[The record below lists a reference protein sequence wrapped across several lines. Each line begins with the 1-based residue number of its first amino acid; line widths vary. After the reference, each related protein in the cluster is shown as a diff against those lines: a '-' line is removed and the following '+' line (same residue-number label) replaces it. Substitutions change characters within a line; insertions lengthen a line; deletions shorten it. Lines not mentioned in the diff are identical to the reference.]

1 LKDSPKQECYLV
13 QEKISPVREKFLV
26 YGAPLIGEAEIA
38 EVLDTLRSGWL
49 GTGPKVKRFEQD
61 LQNYVEAKH
70 AIALNSCTAGLEL
83 ALDVARVNEGDEV
96 ITTPMTFCAT
106 SNVIIHR
113 GAKPVFVDVE
123 RETMNIDPARIEAA
137 ITPRTR
143 AILPVHLTGRPCDM
157 KAIMEIANRRG
168 LAVIEDCAHALETL
182 YEGRKVGTF
191 GQIGAYSFY
200 VTKNVCTGEGGMV
213 VTNRDDW
220 ADELRMK
227 SLHGISRDAWKR
239 FSASGY
245 QPYETIYPGYKFNM
259 MDIQGALGIHQLAR
273 VEENLKIREKYWKL
287 YDQAF
292 RDVPQ
297 VEFPSTDLPVG
308 SRHARHLYV
317 LWLRLDRLR
326 ITRDQFVDAMK
337 AENIGTGVHYTAL
350 HLHQYYRDTFGYKPG
365 DMPNAEWIGERT
377 ISLPLSPSLS
387 LQDAED
393 VIEAVRRVC
402 RNHAR

>member
-157 KAIMEIANRRG
+157 NAIMEIANRRG
-168 LAVIEDCAHALETL
+168 LAVIEDCAHAIETL

-402 RNHAR
+402 RTHGI

>member
-1 LKDSPKQECYLV
+1 MV
-13 QEKISPVREKFLV
+13 QEKVSPVREKFLV

-61 LQNYVEAKH
+61 LKDYVGAMH

-83 ALDVARVNEGDEV
+83 ALDVARVGEGDEV

-106 SNVIIHR
+106 SNVIVHR

-123 RETMNIDPARIEAA
+123 RDTMNLDATRIEAA
-137 ITPRTR
+137 ITPRTK
-143 AILPVHLTGRPCDM
+143 AILPVHLAGRPCDM
-157 KAIMEIANRRG
+157 NTIMEIANRRG

-239 FSASGY
+239 FSAAGY

-273 VEENLKIREKYWKL
+273 VEESLKVREKLWKL
-287 YDQAF
+287 YDDAF
-292 RDVPQ
+292 RDIPQ
-297 VEFPSTDLPVG
+297 VEFPAKAMETG

-317 LWLRLDRLR
+317 LWLRLDRLN

-350 HLHQYYRDTFGYKPG
+350 HLHQYYRETFGYKPG

-402 RNHAR
+402 RTHGS

>member
-1 LKDSPKQECYLV
+1 LV
-13 QEKISPVREKFLV
+13 QEKVRPVREKFLV

-83 ALDVARVNEGDEV
+83 ALDVARVGDGDEV

-106 SNVIIHR
+106 SNVIVHR

-123 RETMNIDPARIEAA
+123 RETMNIDATRIEAA
-137 ITPRTR
+137 ITPRTK
-143 AILPVHLTGRPCDM
+143 AILPVHLAGRPCDM
-157 KAIMEIANRRG
+157 NTIMEIANRHG
-168 LAVIEDCAHALETL
+168 LSVIEDCAHALETL

-239 FSASGY
+239 FSAAGY

-273 VEENLKIREKYWKL
+273 VEENLRVREQLWKL
-287 YDQAF
+287 YDDAF
-292 RDVPQ
+292 RNIPQ
-297 VEFPSTDLPVG
+297 VEFPAKALESG

-317 LWLRLDRLR
+317 LWLGLDRLN

-350 HLHQYYRDTFGYKPG
+350 HLHQYYRETFGYKPG

-387 LQDAED
+387 PRDAED
-393 VIEAVRRVC
+393 VVEAVRRVC
-402 RNHAR
+402 RNHAI

>member
-1 LKDSPKQECYLV
+1 MV
-13 QEKISPVREKFLV
+13 QEKVRPVREKFLV

-83 ALDVARVNEGDEV
+83 ALDVARVGDGDEV

-106 SNVIIHR
+106 SNVIVHR

-123 RETMNIDPARIEAA
+123 RETMNIDATRIEAA
-137 ITPRTR
+137 ITPRTK
-143 AILPVHLTGRPCDM
+143 AILPVHLAGRPCDM
-157 KAIMEIANRRG
+157 NTIMEIANRHG
-168 LAVIEDCAHALETL
+168 LSVIEDCAHALETL

-239 FSASGY
+239 FSAAGY

-273 VEENLKIREKYWKL
+273 VEENLRVREQLWKL
-287 YDQAF
+287 YDDAF
-292 RDVPQ
+292 RNIPQ
-297 VEFPSTDLPVG
+297 VEFPAKALESG

-317 LWLRLDRLR
+317 LWLGLDRLN

-350 HLHQYYRDTFGYKPG
+350 HLHQYYRETFGYKPG

-387 LQDAED
+387 PRDAED
-393 VIEAVRRVC
+393 VVEAVRRVC
-402 RNHAR
+402 RNHAI

>member
-1 LKDSPKQECYLV
+1 MV
-13 QEKISPVREKFLV
+13 QEKVSPVREKFLV

-61 LQNYVEAKH
+61 LKDYVGAKH

-83 ALDVARVNEGDEV
+83 ALDVARVGEGDEV

-106 SNVIIHR
+106 SNVIVHR

-123 RETMNIDPARIEAA
+123 RDTMNLDATRIEAA
-137 ITPRTR
+137 ITPRTK
-143 AILPVHLTGRPCDM
+143 AILPVHLAGRPCDM
-157 KAIMEIANRRG
+157 NTIMEIANRRG

-239 FSASGY
+239 FSAAGY

-259 MDIQGALGIHQLAR
+259 MDIQGALGIHQLGR
-273 VEENLKIREKYWKL
+273 VEESLKVREKLWKL
-287 YDQAF
+287 YDDAF
-292 RDVPQ
+292 RDIPQ
-297 VEFPSTDLPVG
+297 VEFPAKAMETG

-317 LWLRLDRLR
+317 LWLRLDRLN

-350 HLHQYYRDTFGYKPG
+350 HLHQYYRETFGYKPG

-402 RNHAR
+402 RTHGR

>member
-1 LKDSPKQECYLV
+1 MSEQGSNQILQEESNL
-13 QEKISPVREKFLV
+13 PVRETFLV
-26 YGAPLIGEAEIA
+26 YGAPLIGEAEMA
-38 EVLDTLRSGWL
+38 EVMDTLRSGWL

-61 LQNYVEAKH
+61 IQNYVGAKH

-83 ALDVARVNEGDEV
+83 ALDVAGVGEGDEV
-96 ITTPMTFCAT
+96 ITTPMTFAAT
-106 SNVIIHR
+106 ANVVVHR

-123 RETMNIDPARIEAA
+123 RATMNIDPRNIEAA
-137 ITPRTR
+137 ITSRTK
-143 AILPVHLTGRPCDM
+143 AILPVHLAGRPCDM
-157 KAIMEIANRRG
+157 NAILEIAQRRN
-168 LAVIEDCAHALETL
+168 LTVIEDCAHALETI
-182 YEGRKVGTF
+182 YQGRKVGTF
-191 GQIGAYSFY
+191 GAVGAYSFY

-239 FSASGY
+239 FSAAGY

-273 VEENLKIREKYWKL
+273 VEENLKLRERYWKM
-287 YDQAF
+287 YDDAF
-292 RDVPQ
+292 RDIPQ
-297 VEFPSTDLPVG
+297 VEFPATDLPAG

-317 LWLRLDRLR
+317 LWLRLDRLN

-337 AENIGTGVHYTAL
+337 TENIGTGVHYTAL
-350 HLHQYYRDTFGYKPG
+350 HLHKYYRETFGYKPG
-365 DMPNAEWIGERT
+365 DMPNTEWIGERT

-387 LQDAED
+387 LTDAED

-402 RNHAR
+402 RKHAV